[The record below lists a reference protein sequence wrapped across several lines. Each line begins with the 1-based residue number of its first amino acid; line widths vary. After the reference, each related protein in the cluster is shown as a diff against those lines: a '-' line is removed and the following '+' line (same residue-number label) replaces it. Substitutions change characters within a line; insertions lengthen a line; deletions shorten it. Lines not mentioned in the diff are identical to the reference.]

1 MADDNQ
7 VDANTKQ
14 GLRILADSTKLKGT
28 EGVARRL
35 SKAAD
40 SGMIED
46 YQQAETIFDSLPVD
60 KRATIKVTAETKAET
75 IRLTNQKRKET
86 ASTTPQQNTIA
97 PDSAA
102 WDLGDPN
109 SDEGIFN
116 NKIVPTVQQNTPEL
130 KNAPKLFK
138 SNCKIDWSKSSL
150 EIYNHIR
157 GLSPYPV
164 AWTNIISD
172 NGRWIITD
180 YFRIND
186 DGINKSGHMHKD
198 FLESVKRNGW
208 TIIHKNDMT
217 LNALP
222 TLKFAITFIDR
233 FIKPLALF
241 AN

>member
-35 SKAAD
+35 TKAAD

-75 IRLTNQKRKET
+75 IRLTNQKRKQSGS
-86 ASTTPQQNTIA
+86 ATPEQNTIA
-97 PDSAA
+97 SDPAA

-116 NKIVPTVQQNTPEL
+116 NKNTPAEKTTTSGAEEL
-130 KNAPKLFK
+130 DTKNEL
-138 SNCKIDWSKSSL
+138 D
-150 EIYNHIR
+150 
-157 GLSPYPV
+157 
-164 AWTNIISD
+164 
-172 NGRWIITD
+172 
-180 YFRIND
+180 
-186 DGINKSGHMHKD
+186 
-198 FLESVKRNGW
+198 
-208 TIIHKNDMT
+208 
-217 LNALP
+217 ALKEEMQQA
-222 TLKFAITFIDR
+222 LKG
-233 FIKPLALF
+233 
-241 AN
+241 

>member
-35 SKAAD
+35 TKAAD

-86 ASTTPQQNTIA
+86 ASTTPEQNTIA

-116 NKIVPTVQQNTPEL
+116 NKNNPAEKTTTSGAQDLDTKNELDALKEEMQQAL
-130 KNAPKLFK
+130 K
-138 SNCKIDWSKSSL
+138 
-150 EIYNHIR
+150 
-157 GLSPYPV
+157 G
-164 AWTNIISD
+164 
-172 NGRWIITD
+172 
-180 YFRIND
+180 
-186 DGINKSGHMHKD
+186 
-198 FLESVKRNGW
+198 
-208 TIIHKNDMT
+208 
-217 LNALP
+217 
-222 TLKFAITFIDR
+222 
-233 FIKPLALF
+233 
-241 AN
+241 

>member
-46 YQQAETIFDSLPVD
+46 YHQAETIFASLPVD

-75 IRLTNQKRKET
+75 IRLTNQKRKQSGS
-86 ASTTPQQNTIA
+86 ATPEQNTIA
-97 PDSAA
+97 SDSAA

-116 NKIVPTVQQNTPEL
+116 NKNTPAETTTASGAQDLDTKNEL
-130 KNAPKLFK
+130 
-138 SNCKIDWSKSSL
+138 D
-150 EIYNHIR
+150 
-157 GLSPYPV
+157 
-164 AWTNIISD
+164 
-172 NGRWIITD
+172 
-180 YFRIND
+180 
-186 DGINKSGHMHKD
+186 
-198 FLESVKRNGW
+198 
-208 TIIHKNDMT
+208 
-217 LNALP
+217 ALKEEMQQA
-222 TLKFAITFIDR
+222 LKG
-233 FIKPLALF
+233 
-241 AN
+241 

>member
-1 MADDNQ
+1 MVDENQ

-75 IRLTNQKRKET
+75 IRLTNQKRKQSGSAAPE
-86 ASTTPQQNTIA
+86 QNTIA
-97 PDSAA
+97 SDHAA

-116 NKIVPTVQQNTPEL
+116 NKNTLGEKTTTSGAQDLDTKNELDALKEEMQQAL
-130 KNAPKLFK
+130 K
-138 SNCKIDWSKSSL
+138 
-150 EIYNHIR
+150 
-157 GLSPYPV
+157 G
-164 AWTNIISD
+164 
-172 NGRWIITD
+172 
-180 YFRIND
+180 
-186 DGINKSGHMHKD
+186 
-198 FLESVKRNGW
+198 
-208 TIIHKNDMT
+208 
-217 LNALP
+217 
-222 TLKFAITFIDR
+222 
-233 FIKPLALF
+233 
-241 AN
+241 